1 MALGTKG
8 HWRKLSPLFKFKM
21 IYSLNSDW
29 LQNLV
34 HKYKDLGQKYETI
47 NLSNY
52 ISIIS
57 YFIDN
62 FVDSSNNPVRR
73 KRSLPRIYRESLKI
87 ILLFKDEI
95 EKSKEKGESPF
106 APLGKYN
113 VGQCS

>member
-1 MALGTKG
+1 MYIFTTN
-8 HWRKLSPLFKFKM
+8 R
-21 IYSLNSDW
+21 

-34 HKYKDLGQKYETI
+34 HKYKDHGQKYEII

-57 YFIDN
+57 HFIDN
-62 FVDSSNNPVRR
+62 FVDTSNTPIRR
-73 KRSLPRIYRESLKI
+73 KRSLPKIYRESLKI
-87 ILLFKDEI
+87 ILRFKDEI

-113 VGQCS
+113 VGHCS